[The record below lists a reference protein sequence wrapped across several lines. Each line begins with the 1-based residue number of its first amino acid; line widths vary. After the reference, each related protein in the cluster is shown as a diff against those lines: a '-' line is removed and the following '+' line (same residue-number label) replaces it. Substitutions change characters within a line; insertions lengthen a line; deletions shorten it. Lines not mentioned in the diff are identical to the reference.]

1 MKKFQKEFLK
11 LAIES
16 KAIRF
21 GSFVLKSGRMSP
33 YFFNSAMFLAN
44 GKLNTLA
51 ECYVNKIKNENLKFD
66 MLFGPAYKGIFLA
79 TAISTKLSQSRTVP
93 VCFNRKEE
101 KDHGEGGSY
110 IGKKPFGKVL
120 IVDDVLSSG
129 LAIGESIEFLKN
141 FDVEIIGAIVGLNR
155 LERGQK
161 TSQVASDELKNEGIN
176 IYALMTIDEIMLDE
190 DLITQSQIK
199 EIKAYRDQYSGE
211 NV

>member
-1 MKKFQKEFLK
+1 MVRVALI
-11 LAIES
+11 L
-16 KAIRF
+16 
-21 GSFVLKSGRMSP
+21 
-33 YFFNSAMFLAN
+33 
-44 GKLNTLA
+44 GKNPL
-51 ECYVNKIKNENLKFD
+51 
-66 MLFGPAYKGIFLA
+66 
-79 TAISTKLSQSRTVP
+79 
-93 VCFNRKEE
+93 
-101 KDHGEGGSY
+101 
-110 IGKKPFGKVL
+110 GKVL